1 MNVKRHIQINQA
13 QAAFLAHEIKDI
25 VDALVEITDSI
36 DDRDFDASEIMS
48 LAKTLNEKVVLCI
61 VHQQVIEA
69 LGMVQG

>member
-13 QAAFLAHEIKDI
+13 QAALLAHEIKDI
-25 VDALVEITDSI
+25 VDALV
-36 DDRDFDASEIMS
+36 DASEIMS

-69 LGMVQG
+69 LEMVQG

>member
-36 DDRDFDASEIMS
+36 DDGDFDASEIMS

-69 LGMVQG
+69 LEMVQG

>member
-13 QAAFLAHEIKDI
+13 QAAFLAHEIKGI

-69 LGMVQG
+69 LEMVQG